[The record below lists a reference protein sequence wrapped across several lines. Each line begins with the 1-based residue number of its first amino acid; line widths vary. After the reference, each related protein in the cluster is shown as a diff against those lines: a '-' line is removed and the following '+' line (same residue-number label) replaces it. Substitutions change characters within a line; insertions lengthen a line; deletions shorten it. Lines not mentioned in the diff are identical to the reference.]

1 MDSMNQSQIYKI
13 LPWNVR
19 GLNNS
24 ARQEDVRQMVSL
36 VKPEIICLQET
47 KLVTIDRS
55 TVCSTLGS
63 QFADN
68 YFYLPGDGT
77 RGGILVASR
86 DSVFHLHQP
95 HFTHNTISSTML
107 DNSINKEWT
116 FTGVYGHQGS
126 LEKAMFLRELRTIR
140 HHAKHEWLIMG
151 DFNMIYKAHDKNNS
165 RLNLRL
171 MNKFRRALNWM
182 EVKVVDLMGKNTHG
196 VTTRMCPP

>member
-1 MDSMNQSQIYKI
+1 MDSTNQSQIYKI
-13 LPWNVR
+13 LSWNVR

-24 ARQEDVRQMVSL
+24 VRQEDVRQMVSA

-47 KLVTIDRS
+47 KLATIDKS

-63 QFADN
+63 QFANN
-68 YFYLPGDGT
+68 YFYLPADGT

-151 DFNMIYKAHDKNNS
+151 DFNMIYKAQDKNNS

-171 MNKFRRALNWM
+171 MNKSKRAMNRM
-182 EVKVVDLMGKNTHG
+182 EVKEVDLMGKIH
-196 VTTRMCPP
+196 ME